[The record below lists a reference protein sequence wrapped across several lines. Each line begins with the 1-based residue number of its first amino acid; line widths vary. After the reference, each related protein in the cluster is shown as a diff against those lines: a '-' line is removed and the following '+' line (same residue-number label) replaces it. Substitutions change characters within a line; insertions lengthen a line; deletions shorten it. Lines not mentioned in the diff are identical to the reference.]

1 MRKTLLTVL
10 AATASLLAQTATAQ
24 EHLTFSAGSFD
35 VLDENTPN
43 FGLEYRGE
51 SFWRDLLPIAGVQ
64 VNTDGGLYGYVGL
77 NYDWQFT
84 DRWYL
89 TPTLA
94 VGAYD
99 DNSSEDLGGWL
110 EFRSGIEISH
120 RFENA
125 HRLGLAFHH
134 ISNASIYD
142 ENPGTEQV
150 MLTYS
155 VPVNLFK

>member
-1 MRKTLLTVL
+1 MQKSLFL
-10 AATASLLAQTATAQ
+10 AVAAAASLLAHAATA
-24 EHLTFSAGSFD
+24 EEYLTLSAGSFD
-35 VLDENTPN
+35 VDDENTPN

-51 SFWRDLLPIAGVQ
+51 SFWYDLLPIAGVQ
-64 VNTDGGLYGYVGL
+64 ANTDGGIYGYVGL

-89 TPTLA
+89 TPTVA
-94 VGAYD
+94 VGAYE
-99 DNSSEDLGGWL
+99 DNSSVDLGGWL
-110 EFRSGIEISH
+110 EFRTGVEVSH
-120 RFENA
+120 RFSNA

-155 VPVNLFK
+155 VPVRLFK

>member
-1 MRKTLLTVL
+1 MQKPLFLVTATL
-10 AATASLLAQTATAQ
+10 ASLLAHTAAA
-24 EHLTFSAGSFD
+24 EEYLTLSAGSFD
-35 VLDENTPN
+35 TLDDNTPN

-51 SFWRDLLPIAGVQ
+51 SFWHDLLPVAGIQ
-64 VNTDGGLYGYVGL
+64 ANTDGGVYGYVGL

-84 DRWYL
+84 DSWYL
-89 TPTLA
+89 TPNVA
-94 VGAYD
+94 VGAYE
-99 DNSSEDLGGWL
+99 DNSSVDLGGWL
-110 EFRSGIEISH
+110 EFRTGLEVAH
-120 RFENA
+120 RFDNA

-155 VPVNLFK
+155 IPVNLLK